1 MITGFKSAREWSDE
15 ASQFLS
21 RCMDQNNF
29 NRENEA
35 KFNAMIRMVDLANGH
50 HVPKFRKQAAR
61 AASDRRWGNVDG
73 ATRAFLTRQTP
84 REPMISASG

>member
-21 RCMDQNNF
+21 RCIDQNNF
-29 NRENEA
+29 SEDEA
-35 KFNAMIRMVDLANGH
+35 KFNAMIRMVHLANGH
-50 HVPKFRKQAAR
+50 HVSKFPKQAAR